1 MWCFFERQNAVTLG
15 KNTNN
20 RIEATWRKLTELVNG
35 FMGVDECIAAIMC
48 HQAQAERE
56 YMEALYSLSV
66 VHNPKYDREM
76 QFLSNMVSEHAC
88 EPIYDQYD
96 YALMRA
102 NFSFYEPVPDIVLI
116 QNVCDEGNALDEP
129 RSEYSVTKRNWS
141 CSCLFMTSRLFPCCH
156 VFVCRKALICDNI
169 IQRCC

>member
-20 RIEATWRKLTELVNG
+20 RIEASWRKLTELVNG

-129 RSEYSVTKRNWS
+129 RWLLASLRSDSE
-141 CSCLFMTSRLFPCCH
+141 MDMITSEPFAVGHGLKESST
-156 VFVCRKALICDNI
+156 VWDSNRKF
-169 IQRCC
+169 R